1 MGEKESFLAP
11 KEIKDKY
18 HVSNTTL
25 QRWEKQGK
33 IVCRKTPGGI
43 RRYRAEDIS
52 KIFGEPAEDA
62 LIQAKNRQD
71 ICYARVSSDHQRGD
85 LERQAEYLKGKYPTA
100 LFIKDVGS
108 GLNWNRPGFKRLLE
122 LVHQRK
128 VSTLVVAHRDRLC
141 RFAFELVE
149 WFLEKAGVKLVVL
162 SQGEGGHL
170 PQDPQHEL
178 AEDLLAV
185 TNHFVAKNNG
195 LRAAANKKRRNEDK
209 EQQNHQQREDQEGN
223 SSNKRPK
230 QGGAKDAGQEAQA
243 QGQAKGKER
252 AVEGPKRQ

>member
-108 GLNWNRPGFKRLLE
+108 GAQLE
-122 LVHQRK
+122 QTWL
-128 VSTLVVAHRDRLC
+128 
-141 RFAFELVE
+141 
-149 WFLEKAGVKLVVL
+149 
-162 SQGEGGHL
+162 
-170 PQDPQHEL
+170 
-178 AEDLLAV
+178 
-185 TNHFVAKNNG
+185 
-195 LRAAANKKRRNEDK
+195 
-209 EQQNHQQREDQEGN
+209 
-223 SSNKRPK
+223 
-230 QGGAKDAGQEAQA
+230 QEAFGA
-243 QGQAKGKER
+243 RPSTKGLNTCGCPPR
-252 AVEGPKRQ
+252 PTVPFCLRTRGVVP